1 MAFFAGRKAS
11 TSAQN
16 DKTAGTKSVR
26 RNSQVA
32 RVLLFSSPA
41 VYFRLALMANVRNGP
56 PGRPLFCHRSS
67 AMTEFAEIDRAIDGI
82 LVQLGQMVLRLSN
95 AHVTNSAE
103 ERQALA
109 RSVNQFSVC
118 AANSND
124 LRVQQLKA
132 ELEETLKPRLR
143 LVSSR

>member
-26 RNSQVA
+26 PQLPRLA
-32 RVLLFSSPA
+32 LPLFSSPG
-41 VYFRLALMANVRNGP
+41 VYSGLALMAEARNGTL
-56 PGRPLFCHRSS
+56 RHPLFCHRSS

-95 AHVTNSAE
+95 AHVTNNAG

>member
-1 MAFFAGRKAS
+1 MAFFASRKAPQ
-11 TSAQN
+11 SAEN
-16 DKTAGTKSVR
+16 DKTAGTKMHPAAISPR
-26 RNSQVA
+26 A
-32 RVLLFSSPA
+32 LPLFSSPA
-41 VYFRLALMANVRNGP
+41 VYARLALMTEARNGA
-56 PGRPLFCHRSS
+56 PGRPLFWPQERD
-67 AMTEFAEIDRAIDGI
+67 MTEIAEIDRAIDGI

-95 AHVTNSAE
+95 AHSGTSAE

-118 AANSND
+118 AANSGD
-124 LRVQQLKA
+124 RRVQQLKA

>member
-1 MAFFAGRKAS
+1 MH
-11 TSAQN
+11 SA
-16 DKTAGTKSVR
+16 AISPG
-26 RNSQVA
+26 
-32 RVLLFSSPA
+32 VLPLFSSPA
-41 VYFRLALMANVRNGP
+41 VYARLALTTEARNGTS
-56 PGRPLFCHRSS
+56 RQPLFCHRSS
-67 AMTEFAEIDRAIDGI
+67 AMTEFAKIDRAIDGI

-95 AHVTNSAE
+95 THVGTNAA

-118 AANSND
+118 AANSGD
-124 LRVQQLKA
+124 TRVQALKA

>member
-1 MAFFAGRKAS
+1 
-11 TSAQN
+11 
-16 DKTAGTKSVR
+16 
-26 RNSQVA
+26 
-32 RVLLFSSPA
+32 
-41 VYFRLALMANVRNGP
+41 
-56 PGRPLFCHRSS
+56 
-67 AMTEFAEIDRAIDGI
+67 MTELAEIDRAIDGI

-95 AHVTNSAE
+95 AGVTNNAE

-118 AANSND
+118 AAHSGD
-124 LRVQQLKA
+124 TRVQQLKA

>member
-1 MAFFAGRKAS
+1 MH
-11 TSAQN
+11 SA
-16 DKTAGTKSVR
+16 AIAPG
-26 RNSQVA
+26 A
-32 RVLLFSSPA
+32 LPHFSSSA
-41 VYFRLALMANVRNGP
+41 VYLGLALTTEARNGA
-56 PGRPLFCHRSS
+56 PGQPLFCHRSS
-67 AMTEFAEIDRAIDGI
+67 AMTEFAEIDRAIDGV

-95 AHVTNSAE
+95 THVATNAA

-118 AANSND
+118 AANSGD
-124 LRVQQLKA
+124 TRVQALKA